1 MPFYCVQSKASA
13 GPMRTYWID
22 AKSVDQ
28 ARTLVALNVASAA
41 NARDA
46 ALFDCMLDDTKKT
59 AARSDLQRQR
69 RTDENYAHLN
79 PRGCASEVGE

>member
-46 ALFDCMLDDTKKT
+46 ALFDCMPDDTK
-59 AARSDLQRQR
+59 RPPPGLIYSDSEGPTKIT
-69 RTDENYAHLN
+69 RT
-79 PRGCASEVGE
+79 

>member
-28 ARTLVALNVASAA
+28 ARTLVALHVASAA

-46 ALFDCMLDDTKKT
+46 TLFDCMLDDTKRPPPGLIYSHSEGPTKIT
-59 AARSDLQRQR
+59 
-69 RTDENYAHLN
+69 RT
-79 PRGCASEVGE
+79 